1 MGQGLLVL
9 LIECKVGR
17 WPLMLLHVWDSWDSF
32 GRVLSLLGAQIP
44 LKVANAQG
52 LYCQLH
58 PVRGSQNLQIAF
70 PIMVPPVG
78 PEVKR
83 WAWAK

>member
-1 MGQGLLVL
+1 MSGTPGTLLG
-9 LIECKVGR
+9 E
-17 WPLMLLHVWDSWDSF
+17 SF
-32 GRVLSLLGAQIP
+32 LLGAQIP